1 MGGGREVRAR
11 VSAKCDDQAAH
22 AGKQAVS
29 RQREHSVCSHT
40 LMHARLTFFDNSRA
54 SQAKPAKHAHIHKYI
69 HTGSTPPKKIMNRR
83 TQRLIIHCRSL
94 RTVLIL
100 SPFRRRVK
108 HGSAAMQHRQ
118 VATVPVVTRADSS
131 CCCTGVGG
139 CCTAAFVA
147 GCAVSPG
154 AKR

>member
-1 MGGGREVRAR
+1 VRAR
-11 VSAKCDDQAAH
+11 VSAKCDDQPAH

-54 SQAKPAKHAHIHKYI
+54 SQANKRFAAKHAHIHKSM
-69 HTGSTPPKKIMNRR
+69 HTGSTPPKNHEPKDAKA
-83 TQRLIIHCRSL
+83 HHSL
-94 RTVLIL
+94 PFFAHSTVLIL

-108 HGSAAMQHRQ
+108 HGRAAMQHRQ
-118 VATVPVVTRADSS
+118 VVTVPVITRADSS
-131 CCCTGVGG
+131 CYCTSGY
-139 CCTAAFVA
+139 CTAAFVA

-154 AKR
+154 PKR